1 MSLTESELI
10 HDWNR
15 AGGEELRPARGT
27 VQLDDETLRDG
38 LQSPSVRSP
47 SIADKLRILHLMAEL
62 GIESA
67 DLGLP
72 GAGPHVV
79 RDVTRLA
86 REIVEQRLPIEPNC
100 AARTVARDIEPI
112 VDISQRAGL
121 AIEVACFLGSSPIRQ
136 YTEVWDMNRLLKLT
150 EDAVGLAVRAGL
162 PVMYVTEDTTRA
174 RPEDLRRLYT
184 AAVEAGARR
193 VCIAD
198 TVGHATPQGA
208 SAVVRFIREVVDAT
222 GEAVGVDWHGHRDRD
237 LAVSNSLAAAA
248 AGADRLHGTAIGI
261 GERVG
266 NTPIDQLLVNMQLMG
281 WIERDLSRLPEYC
294 RLAAECTGVPLPDNY
309 PVVGRDAFRTA
320 TGVHA
325 AAIIKARAKGDDW
338 LADRIY
344 SGVPAGLVGR
354 RQEIEVGPMSGRSN
368 VVCWLRDRGLEPADE
383 LVDAIFTRAKSASR
397 TLEETEIRQICAGFA
412 VADREV

>member
-1 MSLTESELI
+1 MPLTESELI

-15 AGGEELRPARGT
+15 AGGVELRPARGT

-62 GIESA
+62 GIEST

-112 VDISQRAGL
+112 LEISQRTGV

-136 YTEVWDMNRLLKLT
+136 YTEVWDMDRLLRLT
-150 EDAVGLAVRAGL
+150 EDAVGLAARAGL

-198 TVGHATPQGA
+198 TVGHATPQGWSTPLARRWA
-208 SAVVRFIREVVDAT
+208 ST
-222 GEAVGVDWHGHRDRD
+222 GT
-237 LAVSNSLAAAA
+237 
-248 AGADRLHGTAIGI
+248 GTA
-261 GERVG
+261 
-266 NTPIDQLLVNMQLMG
+266 
-281 WIERDLSRLPEYC
+281 
-294 RLAAECTGVPLPDNY
+294 
-309 PVVGRDAFRTA
+309 TA
-320 TGVHA
+320 TW
-325 AAIIKARAKGDDW
+325 R
-338 LADRIY
+338 
-344 SGVPAGLVGR
+344 
-354 RQEIEVGPMSGRSN
+354 
-368 VVCWLRDRGLEPADE
+368 
-383 LVDAIFTRAKSASR
+383 
-397 TLEETEIRQICAGFA
+397 
-412 VADREV
+412 

>member
-10 HDWNR
+10 YDWNR
-15 AGGEELRPARGT
+15 ASGEEMRPGRAR
-27 VQLDDETLRDG
+27 VELNDETLRDG

-47 SIADKLRILHLMAEL
+47 AIGDKLRILHLIADL

-86 REIVEQRLPIEPNC
+86 REIAEQRLPIEPNC
-100 AARTVARDIEPI
+100 AARTLARDIEPI
-112 VDISQRAGL
+112 IDITQRSGV
-121 AIEVACFLGSSPIRQ
+121 AIEVSCFLGSSPIRQ
-136 YTEVWDMNRLLKLT
+136 YTEVWEMDRLLELT
-150 EDAVGLAVRAGL
+150 EDAVGLAARAGL

-198 TVGHATPQGA
+198 TVGHATPRGTGN
-208 SAVVRFIREVVDAT
+208 VVRFIREVVDAT
-222 GEAVGVDWHGHRDRD
+222 GEEVGVDWHGHDDRG
-237 LAVSNSLAAAA
+237 LAVINSLAAAA

-281 WIERDLSRLPEYC
+281 WIDRDLSRLLEYC
-294 RLAAECTGVPLPDNY
+294 QLVAECTAVPLPDNY

-325 AAIIKARAKGDDW
+325 AAIIKARQKGDDW
-338 LADRIY
+338 LADLIY
-344 SGVPAGLVGR
+344 SGVPASLVGR

-368 VVCWLRDRGLEPADE
+368 VVCWLRDRGLEPKDE
-383 LVDAIFTRAKSASR
+383 LVDAIFDRAKQSSC
-397 TLEETEIRQICAGFA
+397 TLEEDEIRQICAGFA
-412 VADREV
+412 MTGREA